1 MQKIIHYDSTCKNY
15 HFNYLGHVRL
25 IATTKYIRFQ
35 YVLQIYNEDLCVV
48 YQWPF
53 TCTNDHN
60 ILLIEDG
67 FRCELERF
75 ISATTASIVRSA
87 PILMFWFERKK
98 EKLTGKKKRSDVVSN
113 STHDKRYTHS
123 AHSTPYHLC

>member
-98 EKLTGKKKRSDVVSN
+98 EKLTGKKKKV
-113 STHDKRYTHS
+113 
-123 AHSTPYHLC
+123 